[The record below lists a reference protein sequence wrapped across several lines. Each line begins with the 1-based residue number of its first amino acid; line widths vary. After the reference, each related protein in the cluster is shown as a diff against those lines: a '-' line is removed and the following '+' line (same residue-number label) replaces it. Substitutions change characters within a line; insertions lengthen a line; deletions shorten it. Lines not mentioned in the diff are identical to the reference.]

1 MNLLHAQLWIF
12 SSHKGK
18 PTAGITFSHLCVARC
33 TARGF
38 SPIFKLD
45 ARKYVH
51 VVLSLSSQPKKNVAR
66 AAWNCERVVADG
78 VSRLFPS
85 AFPTSCLNGVKEIY
99 ITRNRPLCA
108 CTCACVCL
116 YIYTYAREF
125 PHARYSR
132 GLFGKNAFYLRR
144 SRLSTQRIVIAA
156 LESFS
161 AGISATLYYF
171 AASKYDCPRED
182 VLARSRSLNCI

>member
-85 AFPTSCLNGVKEIY
+85 VFPTSCLNGVKEIY

-116 YIYTYAREF
+116 YIYTY
-125 PHARYSR
+125 
-132 GLFGKNAFYLRR
+132 LR
-144 SRLSTQRIVIAA
+144 TRIPTRA
-156 LESFS
+156 
-161 AGISATLYYF
+161 
-171 AASKYDCPRED
+171 
-182 VLARSRSLNCI
+182 VLAGSIWKKCFLSPSRQTFDAAYSYCSPGIFFGRNFGDALLFCGK